1 MVKFKDFKFSDAS
14 YSVQAVEKSQVLNP
28 MNFDLIQ
35 LNMVLEGLKKFGY
48 PPAGH
53 GNKAL

>member
-14 YSVQAVEKSQVLNP
+14 YSVQAVEKSQVLNS